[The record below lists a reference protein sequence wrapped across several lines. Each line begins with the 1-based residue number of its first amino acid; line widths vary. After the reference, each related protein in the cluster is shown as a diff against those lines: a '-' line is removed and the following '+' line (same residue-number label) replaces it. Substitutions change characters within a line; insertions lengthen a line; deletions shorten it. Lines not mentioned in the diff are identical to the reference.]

1 MEKKRIY
8 FTSDPE
14 EIRMHLEKLYAKIS
28 NLVKIEDSVKK
39 QKREIVFNKKENKL
53 NDKTSFSAS

>member
-39 QKREIVFNKKENKL
+39 QKREIVFNKKGNKL

>member
-28 NLVKIEDSVKK
+28 NRVKIEDSVKK
-39 QKREIVFNKKENKL
+39 QKREIVFDKKEN
-53 NDKTSFSAS
+53 NTTDKNSFSAS

>member
-14 EIRMHLEKLYAKIS
+14 EIRKHLEKLYAKIS
-28 NLVKIEDSVKK
+28 NRVKIEDSVKK

>member
-1 MEKKRIY
+1 MEKKKIY

-28 NLVKIEDSVKK
+28 NRVKIEDSVKK
-39 QKREIVFNKKENKL
+39 QKREIVFDKKEN
-53 NDKTSFSAS
+53 NTTDKNSFSAS